1 MVKNQMVKNIE
12 KIKNELSSNE
22 YLRAAINMSNFLLVT
37 NKEEDG
43 APIGVS
49 PDMAQELA
57 KRLDLKVELIPYA
70 SPGEIA
76 DDAEN
81 NKWDICN
88 IGAEPQRAEKISFSA
103 AYAEIQATY
112 LIQSGSTIKS
122 LEEVDL
128 KGNKI
133 SVADRTAYGLWLER
147 NIKNAELIRVDGVGE
162 SMKIFIDD
170 NLDALAGL
178 RPQLIETVKEIKG
191 TNLLDSYFMSV
202 QQAIGTSKNNTNAAQ
217 YIARFVEE
225 MKSSGF
231 VKQLIQKHKVEGKLS
246 VAK

>member
-1 MVKNQMVKNIE
+1 MKNIE
-12 KIKNELSSNE
+12 KVKQELSSNE

-37 NKEEDG
+37 DKDKNG
-43 APIGVS
+43 TPIGIS
-49 PDMAQELA
+49 PDMALELA
-57 KRLDLKVELIPYA
+57 KRLDLKLELIPYP

-76 DDAEN
+76 DDAGN

-88 IGAEPQRAEKISFSA
+88 IGAEPQRAEKINFSS

-112 LIQSGSTIKS
+112 LIQPGSTIKS

-128 KGNKI
+128 KGNRI

-147 NIKNAELIRVDGVGE
+147 NIKNAELITVDGVGE
-162 SMKIFIDD
+162 SVKIFIED

-178 RPQLIETVKEIKG
+178 RPQLIDTVKKIKDS
-191 TNLLDSYFMSV
+191 TLLDGYFMSV
-202 QQAIGTSKNNTNAAQ
+202 QQAIGTSKNNTNATQ
-217 YIARFVEE
+217 YIAQFVEE
-225 MKSSGF
+225 MKSNGY
-231 VKQLIQKHKVEGKLS
+231 VKQLIEKHKVEGKLS